1 MDTYTF
7 YKYFKRHETI
17 NLTILNEK
25 IKKYVQD
32 NKVKNLV
39 KANLSALR
47 AFTMRF

>member
-7 YKYFKRHETI
+7 YKYFKRHEI
-17 NLTILNEK
+17 LTILNEK